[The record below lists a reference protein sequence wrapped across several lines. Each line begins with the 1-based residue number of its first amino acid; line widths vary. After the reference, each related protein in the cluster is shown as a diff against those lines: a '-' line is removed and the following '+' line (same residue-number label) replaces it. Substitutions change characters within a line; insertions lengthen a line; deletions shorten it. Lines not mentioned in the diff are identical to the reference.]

1 MKKVVIDFISL
12 GSLMTGIFL
21 FIVNMITT
29 PHTIWF
35 IYPCIFLLL
44 WPGMLYFAY
53 RNQLKTYSVITSF
66 VIILTLFIINMMQTP
81 DILWF
86 LYPAYPII
94 WWPILIY
101 LGRRAGEFSV
111 SLTGAIV
118 TIIYYGLLNMIIS
131 PEYVWFIYPSF
142 AVIWWPLTIY
152 HVKRKSFVSYSVWAS
167 VLISLFFITVNM
179 VTTPNEIW
187 AIYPIFSILWW
198 PLSMYFFVYK
208 RKQIIKSYQ

>member
-53 RNQLKTYSVITSF
+53 RKQLKTYSLITSLI
-66 VIILTLFIINMMQTP
+66 IILTLFFINMIQTP
-81 DILWF
+81 EILWF
-86 LYPAYPII
+86 LYPAYPILC
-94 WWPILIY
+94 WPVFIS
-101 LGRRAGEFSV
+101 LGKRTGRLNISII
-111 SLTGAIV
+111 GAII
-118 TIIYYGLLNMIIS
+118 TILYYGLLNITIS

-152 HVKRKSFVSYSVWAS
+152 YVKRKLFVGYSYSAS
-167 VLISLFFITVNM
+167 ILLSLFFITVNI

-187 AIYPIFSILWW
+187 AIYPIFCVIWW